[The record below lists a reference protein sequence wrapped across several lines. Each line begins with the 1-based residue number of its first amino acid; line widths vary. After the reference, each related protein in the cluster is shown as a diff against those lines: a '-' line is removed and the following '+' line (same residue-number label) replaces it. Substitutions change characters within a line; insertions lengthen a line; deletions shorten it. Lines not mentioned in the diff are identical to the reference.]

1 MTLRPPSRPVG
12 RVIFLAA
19 ALLLAALIAVPMSGA
34 ALAQA
39 PDTDN
44 DDIRLVNKDRQMV
57 ERKKEGEFVARPVFS
72 RQVPVLHYSIRHPD
86 TGEWVTE
93 TYRVQGGEKKL
104 SEGWEYT
111 FEYPAL
117 DEQPELDPEQA
128 YLLALAVPRIGGGE
142 RHVFH
147 ALIPV
152 HQPRG
157 LWDRVLGALDPDR
170 WARAAAGWLI
180 QGAHGTLC
188 GVVEGVTGT
197 EVDECGG
204 KARGLMGDIL
214 TGTPP
219 NLTYQHEFVQK
230 AWGAVWAVTTGALMV
245 ILGWMGLS
253 FIVQEHLG
261 RHQSGWRE
269 MVPRLV
275 LGLTAA
281 ASSLWWCALVID
293 VAHAVSQF
301 IAAELEVTPGDLLR
315 APLDPLLTAVQAAN
329 TGLAVFIAL
338 LYLVFGFFVLYLLVQ
353 MILRLA
359 LIDILLCLAPIALGL
374 WILPHTAGWGKHW
387 LRLFM
392 TAVFQQAIQLI
403 AVALAF
409 AFLEEFADI
418 TGGEAAQDL
427 VWMLLMAIAFMYL
440 AGRVPSM
447 LGHHGTFDAWLHTLY
462 FGMSLPGSMMR
473 SARSIGLM
481 AGGAA
486 GGPAGMAAATAATG
500 AASAAATAAGA
511 VNSAAQGSTAPAQS
525 GPTPRSQGP

>member
-1 MTLRPPSRPVG
+1 
-12 RVIFLAA
+12 
-19 ALLLAALIAVPMSGA
+19 MS
-34 ALAQA
+34 
-39 PDTDN
+39 
-44 DDIRLVNKDRQMV
+44 
-57 ERKKEGEFVARPVFS
+57 
-72 RQVPVLHYSIRHPD
+72 
-86 TGEWVTE
+86 
-93 TYRVQGGEKKL
+93 
-104 SEGWEYT
+104 
-111 FEYPAL
+111 
-117 DEQPELDPEQA
+117 
-128 YLLALAVPRIGGGE
+128 
-142 RHVFH
+142 
-147 ALIPV
+147 
-152 HQPRG
+152 
-157 LWDRVLGALDPDR
+157 
-170 WARAAAGWLI
+170 
-180 QGAHGTLC
+180 
-188 GVVEGVTGT
+188 
-197 EVDECGG
+197 
-204 KARGLMGDIL
+204 DIL

-219 NLTYQHEFVQK
+219 ELTYLHPFIQQ
-230 AWGAVWAVTTGALMV
+230 AWMVVWAITSGALAV

-301 IAAELEVTPGDLLR
+301 IAVSLDVTPGALLR
-315 APLDPLLTAVQAAN
+315 APLEPLLTAVETAN

-387 LRLFM
+387 LKLFM

-409 AFLEEFADI
+409 AFLEDFAAI
-418 TGGEAAQDL
+418 ATFEPSEDL
-427 VWMLLMAIAFMYL
+427 VWKLLMAIAFMYL

-462 FGMSLPGSMMR
+462 FGMSLPGSMVR
-473 SARSIGLM
+473 SGRALGML

-486 GGPAGMAAATAATG
+486 GGPAGVAAATA
-500 AASAAATAAGA
+500 AAGA
-511 VNSAAQGSTAPAQS
+511 VNSAAQNSTSPGQS

>member
-1 MTLRPPSRPVG
+1 MVVWAIT
-12 RVIFLAA
+12 
-19 ALLLAALIAVPMSGA
+19 SGA
-34 ALAQA
+34 LA
-39 PDTDN
+39 
-44 DDIRLVNKDRQMV
+44 
-57 ERKKEGEFVARPVFS
+57 
-72 RQVPVLHYSIRHPD
+72 
-86 TGEWVTE
+86 
-93 TYRVQGGEKKL
+93 
-104 SEGWEYT
+104 
-111 FEYPAL
+111 
-117 DEQPELDPEQA
+117 
-128 YLLALAVPRIGGGE
+128 
-142 RHVFH
+142 
-147 ALIPV
+147 
-152 HQPRG
+152 
-157 LWDRVLGALDPDR
+157 
-170 WARAAAGWLI
+170 
-180 QGAHGTLC
+180 
-188 GVVEGVTGT
+188 
-197 EVDECGG
+197 
-204 KARGLMGDIL
+204 
-214 TGTPP
+214 
-219 NLTYQHEFVQK
+219 
-230 AWGAVWAVTTGALMV
+230 V

-301 IAAELEVTPGDLLR
+301 IAVSLDVTPGALLR
-315 APLDPLLTAVQAAN
+315 APLEPLLTAVETAN

-387 LRLFM
+387 LKLFM

-409 AFLEEFADI
+409 AFLEDFAAI
-418 TGGEAAQDL
+418 AAFEPSEDL
-427 VWMLLMAIAFMYL
+427 VWKLLMAIAFMYL

-462 FGMSLPGSMMR
+462 FGMSLPGGVVR
-473 SARSIGLM
+473 SGRALGML

-486 GGPAGMAAATAATG
+486 GGPAGMAAASAATG
-500 AASAAATAAGA
+500 AASAAATTAAGA
-511 VNSAAQGSTAPAQS
+511 VNSAAQNSTSPAQS
-525 GPTPRSQGP
+525 GPTPRSQGAVAGNRNDDNHRRGQVSRRNRPGGGDMCQ